1 MPESPFFSDVTE
13 KGRLQPSKVF
23 QLLVNPAIKF
33 IGSETLQGWKCPAQG
48 ALCKGGQVRPD
59 GQTLDNVAPAHF
71 CPSAACGHVLGIWQC

>member
-48 ALCKGGQVRPD
+48 ALCKGGQGRPD
-59 GQTLDNVAPAHF
+59 GQTSDNVAPARF
-71 CPSAACGHVLGIWQC
+71 CPSAAHGHVLGIGQC